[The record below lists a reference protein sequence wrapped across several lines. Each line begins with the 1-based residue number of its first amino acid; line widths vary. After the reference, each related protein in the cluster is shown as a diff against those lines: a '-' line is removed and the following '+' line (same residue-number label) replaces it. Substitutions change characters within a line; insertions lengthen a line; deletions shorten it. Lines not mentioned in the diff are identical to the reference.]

1 MFEQIK
7 RIKMVDKFIIIILT
21 ILVINSAVS
30 IFFVDDGTKQ
40 TAVKIDLVLRTTLS
54 SIVGYVLSSN
64 FISNK
69 VPTINKCEEIVDEEL
84 KKKERNIQLMIIGTV
99 AIVSIITLLIAR
111 HFCYDRNLNGLNIA
125 LLTDICVGC
134 IGFLIGYT
142 D

>member
-1 MFEQIK
+1 MFNQIK
-7 RIKMVDKFIIIILT
+7 RIKMVDKFIIIILI

-40 TAVKIDLVLRTTLS
+40 TAVKLDLVFRTTLS
-54 SIVGYVLSSN
+54 SMIGYVLSSN

-69 VPTINKCEEIVDEEL
+69 VPTITKVEILVDEEL
-84 KKKERNIQLMIIGTV
+84 EKREKNIQLMIIGIV
-99 AIVSIITLLIAR
+99 AITCIVTLLVAR
-111 HFCYDRNLNGLNIA
+111 HLCYDHNLNGLNIA